1 MFICILM
8 IVISCIIAFEWIM
21 SSTSEIGKQM
31 GKSVAPV
38 LLLDVQYVESLN
50 RSNAVILW
58 ILNNFLV
65 YFN

>member
-8 IVISCIIAFEWIM
+8 IVISCIIASEWIM

-31 GKSVAPV
+31 GKSVASV

-50 RSNAVILW
+50 RSNAVILY